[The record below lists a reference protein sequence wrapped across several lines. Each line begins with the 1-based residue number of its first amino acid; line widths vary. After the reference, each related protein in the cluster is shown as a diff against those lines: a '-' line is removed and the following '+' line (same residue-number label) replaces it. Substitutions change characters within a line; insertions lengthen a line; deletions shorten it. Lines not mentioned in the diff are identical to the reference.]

1 MQSSESGGD
10 VRRLPQK
17 PTVGEAVEVSGD
29 EEEEGRVKSTGNSLN
44 QGILMDANWILSK
57 PCSKTV
63 CF

>member
-29 EEEEGRVKSTGNSLN
+29 VEEEGRVKS
-44 QGILMDANWILSK
+44 I
-57 PCSKTV
+57 
-63 CF
+63 